1 MKTEKYTPG
10 PWKLEVENTSVRTFY
25 HVVSIVGHSV
35 DGVFL
40 QSIGEV
46 YLKKEDGLLVAA
58 APELLE
64 AAKEAMTLLE
74 PFLQE
79 PGRAI
84 FWKLVQA
91 VKKAEG
97 KES

>member
-1 MKTEKYTPG
+1 MKLEKHTAG
-10 PWKLEVENTSVRTFY
+10 PWKVCSLDLGPGGRHFHVRDSQDCL
-25 HVVSIVGHSV
+25 VGDSLSIQDANLIS
-35 DGVFL
+35 
-40 QSIGEV
+40 
-46 YLKKEDGLLVAA
+46 A

-97 KES
+97 KS